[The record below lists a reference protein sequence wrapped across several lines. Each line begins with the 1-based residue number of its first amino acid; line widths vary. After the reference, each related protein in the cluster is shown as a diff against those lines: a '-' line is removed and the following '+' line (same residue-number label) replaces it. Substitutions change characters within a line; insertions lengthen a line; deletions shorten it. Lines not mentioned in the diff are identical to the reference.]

1 MSKTSYFLIGI
12 MVAVTVLMGALH
24 GYRAFT
30 QYRERRAEL
39 AAPTFQEVPVSMAA
53 PQADFTPPPIRY
65 APENNQDVF
74 LEDASLSPEQEA
86 EQADLTVRSILADY
100 AGDSVMQQFN
110 RDLSSATQ
118 GQATGLAD
126 LSGPKLQDLMQAH
139 PQVAQVVQKYM
150 KNPDFSAAVEQIFS
164 NPQYVQSVRVLQG
177 ETRAP
182 AAVATPARQ

>member
-30 QYRERRAEL
+30 QYRERQAALE
-39 AAPTFQEVPVSMAA
+39 APTFQEVPVSMAA

-65 APENNQDVF
+65 APETSQDVF
-74 LEDASLSPEQEA
+74 LEDAPLSPQQEA

-100 AGDSVMQQFN
+100 AKDPVMQQFN
-110 RDLSSATQ
+110 RELSSATQ
-118 GQATGLAD
+118 GQAKDLAD
-126 LSGPKLQDLMQAH
+126 LSGPRLQELMQSH

-150 KNPDFSAAVEQIFS
+150 KKPEFSAAVEQIFS

-177 ETRAP
+177 ENHVPAAP
-182 AAVATPARQ
+182 AEPAL